1 MRMTKGARIAI
12 ITLVA
17 VTVLGIVLLTGY
29 IFSSR
34 NELPVLGEP
43 GHRAG
48 AFAFVNQA
56 GQTVTER
63 DVAGKVTVVEYF
75 FTTCPGICKQMNRNL
90 AEVYKTFRHKP
101 DFMILSH
108 TVDPEADSVPALR
121 AYASGFGAE
130 SGNWQFLTGNK
141 DSLYRVAR
149 QEYLLSVED
158 AGKTGTEEDFIHT
171 QYVCL
176 VDRERRLRGFY
187 DATDSVSVAA
197 LTVDIGKLLRQK

>member
-1 MRMTKGARIAI
+1 MKMTKGAKLAIIAI
-12 ITLVA
+12 IFATVTGVA
-17 VTVLGIVLLTGY
+17 VLSIYIVQ
-29 IFSSR
+29 SR
-34 NELPVLGEP
+34 QQLPVLGEP

-48 AFAFVNQA
+48 VFSFLNQD
-56 GQTVTER
+56 GRILSEK

-90 AEVYKTFRHKP
+90 GHVYKAFRGNP

-121 AYASGFGAE
+121 AYAGTFDAIG
-130 SGNWQFLTGNK
+130 GNWQFLTGNK
-141 DSLYRVAR
+141 DSLYRMAR
-149 QEYLLSVED
+149 EEYLLSVED
-158 AGKTGTEEDFIHT
+158 NGKAGTKEDFIHT

-187 DATDSVSVAA
+187 DATDSMSMAKMIA
-197 LTVDIGKLLRQK
+197 DARKLMED

>member
-1 MRMTKGARIAI
+1 MKMTKGSRIAVI
-12 ITLVA
+12 SLVTT
-17 VTVLGIVLLTGY
+17 TVLGIVLLAGY
-29 IFSSR
+29 IIRSR
-34 NELPVLGEP
+34 NQLPVLGEP

-56 GQTVTER
+56 GQTITEQ

-75 FTTCPGICKQMNRNL
+75 FTTCPGICKLMNRNL
-90 AEVYKTFRHKP
+90 ERVYKTFHDQP

-108 TVDPEADSVPALR
+108 TVDPEADSAPVLQ

-141 DSLYRVAR
+141 DSLYRMAR

-158 AGKTGTEEDFIHT
+158 AGKTGTVDDFIHT

-187 DATDSVSVAA
+187 DATDSLSVAA
-197 LTVDIGKLLRQK
+197 LILDVGRLLK